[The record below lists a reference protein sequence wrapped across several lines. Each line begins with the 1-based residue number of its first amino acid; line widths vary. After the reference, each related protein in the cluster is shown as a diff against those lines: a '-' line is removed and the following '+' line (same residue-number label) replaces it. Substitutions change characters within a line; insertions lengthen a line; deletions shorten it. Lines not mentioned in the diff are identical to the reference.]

1 MSLPDRG
8 TGAIDGKGGGADDDV
23 EKVEDRPS
31 VGRPLPADAPGAEPE
46 GLSRTDSRA
55 ALVGANRNSRQEV
68 GEAADDDEMDTPES
82 AEDPPGDQEFSSD
95 VENDEECDA
104 TADSSEEQPD
114 DAGKAET
121 TDSGWEAPGVAEDA
135 RRPDAESIHIDEDR
149 RGHILDGESGS
160 RGGHRHG
167 TGRPGKTEFPADWDD
182 DTATDHI
189 VDVGRKPDTVEM
201 QDNGRWRAQGERDGV
216 QITAIIRPD
225 GRIWTAWP
233 EPGGKGV
240 VENPRES

>member
-1 MSLPDRG
+1 MALRIAWRRHALG
-8 TGAIDGKGGGADDDV
+8 GARLMPADPGGGSGSVGLSGGGAVAVDGKGGSADDDV
-23 EKVEDRPS
+23 EMVDDRPS
-31 VGRPLPADAPGAEPE
+31 AGRPPPVDTPGAEPE

-55 ALVGANRNSRQEV
+55 ALVTANTNSHQEV
-68 GEAADDDEMDTPES
+68 GEAASDGEDE
-82 AEDPPGDQEFSSD
+82 G
-95 VENDEECDA
+95 
-104 TADSSEEQPD
+104 
-114 DAGKAET
+114 
-121 TDSGWEAPGVAEDA
+121 
-135 RRPDAESIHIDEDR
+135 R

-216 QITAIIRPD
+216 QVTAIIRPD

-233 EPGGKGV
+233 EPGGRGV

>member
-1 MSLPDRG
+1 
-8 TGAIDGKGGGADDDV
+8 V
-23 EKVEDRPS
+23 
-31 VGRPLPADAPGAEPE
+31 
-46 GLSRTDSRA
+46 
-55 ALVGANRNSRQEV
+55 
-68 GEAADDDEMDTPES
+68 
-82 AEDPPGDQEFSSD
+82 
-95 VENDEECDA
+95 
-104 TADSSEEQPD
+104 
-114 DAGKAET
+114 
-121 TDSGWEAPGVAEDA
+121 
-135 RRPDAESIHIDEDR
+135 RPDAESIHIDEDR